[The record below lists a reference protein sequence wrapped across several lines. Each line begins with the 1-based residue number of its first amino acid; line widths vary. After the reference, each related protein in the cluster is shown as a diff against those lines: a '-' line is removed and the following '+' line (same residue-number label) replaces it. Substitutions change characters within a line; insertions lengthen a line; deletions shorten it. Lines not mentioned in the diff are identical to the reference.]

1 MKLLII
7 DKDYKINKLFDS
19 KNILLNEKYLL
30 INLSINKLVF

>member
-19 KNILLNEKYLL
+19 KNILFLKMKNIY
-30 INLSINKLVF
+30 

>member
-19 KNILLNEKYLL
+19 KNILLKNEKYLL
-30 INLSINKLVF
+30 INLSING